1 MGFFDSIKKATG
13 LGLNAEEH
21 YSRSWEKSVLLG
33 PAKYGEAVALFQRA
47 ATKADKAG
55 DVALA
60 QRARANAHLY
70 GFVAT
75 GNEEHLVKLREYLE
89 GLEQIEQVGS
99 RAETMS
105 ATELAQELDARA
117 AELRASGKRDS
128 RALAQAHAA
137 AAASFKKIFPNTLI
151 TYKYHSPDQHNE
163 TAQSRYFL
171 HEGLAA
177 WHQANVVA
185 GRDPHGASGELSRA
199 IQFFNQAGDD
209 AWSQRANGWSV
220 KLKKRRP
227 CWVCH
232 REFQGEDLHFE
243 AASAEVSAYTMAVL
257 AKLPEG
263 TDAADPDGQKVMLC
277 APCAS
282 VVRRLADTIAQART
296 QELREEIA
304 RRSRSFARRSKRKSA
319 NSPRRSKS
327 SRARPEPSIP
337 GSIRWNTSR
346 IGTSTT

>member
-21 YSRSWEKSVLLG
+21 YSRAWEKSVLLG
-33 PAKYGEAVALFQRA
+33 SAKYGEAVALFQSA
-47 ATKADKAG
+47 ATKADEAG
-55 DVALA
+55 DVTLA

-75 GNEEHLVKLREYLE
+75 GKAEHLMKLREHLE
-89 GLEQIEQVGS
+89 GMDQIEQVGS
-99 RAETMS
+99 RSEAMS
-105 ATELAQELDARA
+105 ATELAHEIDARA
-117 AELRASGKRDS
+117 AEMRASGERDS

-137 AAASFKKIFPNTLI
+137 AAASFKKIFPNTLV
-151 TYKYHSPDQHNE
+151 TYKYHSPDEHKE

-185 GRDPHGASGELSRA
+185 GRDPDGASGELSRA
-199 IQFFNQAGDD
+199 MQFFNQAGDD
-209 AWSQRANGWSV
+209 AWSQRTNGWSV

-227 CWVCH
+227 CWVCQ

-243 AASAEVSAYTMAVL
+243 AASAEVSAYTMAML

-263 TDAADPDGQKVMLC
+263 AHAADAEGQKVMLC

-282 VVRRLADTIAQART
+282 VVRRLADTMAQART
-296 QELREEIA
+296 QELREEVAVKVGQLTEAIVDLQGAA
-304 RRSRSFARRSKRKSA
+304 RALA
-319 NSPRRSKS
+319 
-327 SRARPEPSIP
+327 
-337 GSIRWNTSR
+337 SR
-346 IGTSTT
+346 IASLESVAHRH